1 MKKSTVE
8 TVRTIGL
15 LSSVGFAFVLA
26 VALGAGAGY
35 WLDRWLGTSPWLFL
49 VLFFLGVAAGI
60 LNVFRMVKSSGL

>member
-1 MKKSTVE
+1 VKKSTVE

-49 VLFFLGVAAGI
+49 ALFFLGVAAGI
-60 LNVFRMVKSSGL
+60 LNVFRMVRSSGL